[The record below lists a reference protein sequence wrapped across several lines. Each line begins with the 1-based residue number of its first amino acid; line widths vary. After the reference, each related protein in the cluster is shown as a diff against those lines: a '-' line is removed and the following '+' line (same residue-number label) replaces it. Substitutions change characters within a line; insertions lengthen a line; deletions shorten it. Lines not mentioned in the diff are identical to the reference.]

1 MDPALLNKYS
11 FVVASSYRKKVIL
24 ALEKK
29 PKTPK
34 EISEEINIYMVHIS
48 RTLRELTK
56 EGLTKCI
63 TPEKVKGRLYQLTAD
78 GKKILVIL
86 KT

>member
-11 FVVASSYRKKVIL
+11 FVVASRYRKEVIL
-24 ALEKK
+24 ALDKK

-34 EISEEINIYMVHIS
+34 EISEETNRYMVHIS

-63 TPEKVKGRLYQLTAD
+63 TPDKIKGRLYQLTVD